1 MNDMRLAARLA
12 WRGVRAGEYRV
23 LLVALML
30 AVACATLLGVVGE
43 RMQGALDHEAARIS
57 GGDLVVS
64 GREAAEEDL
73 RDYLSEQGLRWSQ
86 RVSLTSMAGLDDAML
101 LVSVTAVDNNYPLLG
116 QVRLETP
123 EGERTSSNPPEYQ
136 QIWLERGLALR
147 LGAELGDLIE
157 LGDQELTF
165 SAYLLETPDQSGG
178 FASFSPRALVHLD
191 SLEGSALLGP
201 LSRAR
206 WNLGMTG
213 EAQALERMRSE
224 LPERLASHQRLRDM
238 EEDRPA
244 IARALEEGR
253 RYLGMAGLIAVLLAS
268 LAVALASQR
277 QARRQAKEVALLR
290 CLGQS
295 RARVRSLFLLQLFW
309 LGLAGGLIGGL
320 LGYLAHL
327 GLVQLLTPLL
337 PLTLPPPSIWP
348 LVAAVML
355 ALWLLLG
362 FSLAPLLS
370 LAQVSPL
377 AVLQSRP
384 WKLTGSGALTYGLAG
399 VATLG
404 LGFWLSGDLLLTL
417 WTLAGLLVV
426 GFVVAGLGW
435 LLLRLLMTRLQQLPW
450 RWRQGLRRL
459 GRNPAETLLQL
470 STFTL
475 AFTAVLLVAR
485 GGDQLVGDWQAQL
498 PEDMASQFAV
508 DIQPHEREDFV
519 TFLDDWELKHSQ
531 LYPIL
536 RGRLTQINGK
546 EAESQVPAASRND
559 NTLRRE
565 LNLTWSAELPTGN
578 EIMQGSWWP
587 ELVDPDQQRL
597 PISVESGMAL
607 RLGLEL
613 GDPITFNLAGQ
624 SIETKITSIRKVNWE
639 SFNPNFYVIFPPYV
653 LEDQPHTFLSSFVL
667 PEDEAGFMRA
677 ISRQFPGVA
686 FLDVRAILAQAEGIL
701 RQLSLGVQYLLGFV
715 LLAGLLVTWALMMA
729 SLDARQR
736 EQALLKVMGAQR
748 ASLAG
753 RQLAEFL
760 LLGGLAG
767 VLAALLGEVLYS
779 LLAHQLFNLAW
790 EAAPLFWIL
799 PPLAGALLLA
809 GFAHSALRASLN
821 EAPHKLL
828 RRLS

>member
-1 MNDMRLAARLA
+1 LPCC
-12 WRGVRAGEYRV
+12 WP
-23 LLVALML
+23 
-30 AVACATLLGVVGE
+30 
-43 RMQGALDHEAARIS
+43 
-57 GGDLVVS
+57 
-64 GREAAEEDL
+64 
-73 RDYLSEQGLRWSQ
+73 RW
-86 RVSLTSMAGLDDAML
+86 
-101 LVSVTAVDNNYPLLG
+101 P
-116 QVRLETP
+116 
-123 EGERTSSNPPEYQ
+123 
-136 QIWLERGLALR
+136 W
-147 LGAELGDLIE
+147 
-157 LGDQELTF
+157 
-165 SAYLLETPDQSGG
+165 
-178 FASFSPRALVHLD
+178 
-191 SLEGSALLGP
+191 
-201 LSRAR
+201 
-206 WNLGMTG
+206 
-213 EAQALERMRSE
+213 
-224 LPERLASHQRLRDM
+224 
-238 EEDRPA
+238 
-244 IARALEEGR
+244 
-253 RYLGMAGLIAVLLAS
+253 
-268 LAVALASQR
+268 ALASQR

-337 PLTLPPPSIWP
+337 PLTLPPPTIWP
-348 LVAAVML
+348 LVAAVLL

-384 WKLTGSGALTYGLAG
+384 WKLTGSGLVTYGLAG

-404 LGFWLSGDLLLTL
+404 LGYWLSGDLLLTL
-417 WTLAGLLVV
+417 WTLAGLVAV

-435 LLLRLLMTRLQQLPW
+435 LLLRLLMTRLQQFPW

-459 GRNPAETLLQL
+459 GRNPGETLLQL

-485 GGDQLVGDWQAQL
+485 GGEQLVGDWQDQL
-498 PEDMASQFAV
+498 PEDMPSQFAV
-508 DIQPHEREDFV
+508 DIQPLEREDFI
-519 TFLDDWELKHSQ
+519 TFLDDWDLEHSQ

-536 RGRLTQINGK
+536 RGRLTQINGE
-546 EAESQVPAASRND
+546 EAESQVPAASRSD

-578 EIMQGSWWP
+578 EIKQGSWWSEAVEP
-587 ELVDPDQQRL
+587 EEGRL

-607 RLGLEL
+607 RLGLEM
-613 GDPITFNLAGQ
+613 GDQITFNLAGRG
-624 SIETKITSIRKVNWE
+624 IETEITSVRSVNWE
-639 SFNPNFYVIFPPYV
+639 SFNPNFYVIFPPEV
-653 LEDQPHTFLSSFVL
+653 LENQPHTFLSSFVM
-667 PEDEAGFMRA
+667 PEDEAGFMRE

-715 LLAGLLVTWALMMA
+715 LLAGLLVTWALIMA
-729 SLDARQR
+729 SMDARQR
-736 EQALLKVMGAQR
+736 EQALLKVMGAKR

-753 RQLAEFL
+753 RQMAEFL

-767 VLAALLGEVLYS
+767 VLAAILGETLYS
-779 LLAHQLFNLAW
+779 LLAAQLFNLTW
-790 EAAPLFWIL
+790 EAAPLFWVL
-799 PPLAGALLLA
+799 PPLAGAVLLA
-809 GFAHSALRASLN
+809 GFAHFALRSSLN

-828 RRLS
+828 HRLS